1 MMNEVIWK
9 AMFISN
15 IRNIINERHMSLKEV
30 SSMTGLS
37 ISAISRLLAGRS
49 NPTVRTVLKFAYG
62 FRIKP
67 VNLIVFS
74 EMFK

>member
-1 MMNEVIWK
+1 MMNEAIWK

-15 IRNIINERHMSLKEV
+15 IRKIINERHMSLKEV

-62 FRIKP
+62 FQIKP

>member
-1 MMNEVIWK
+1 MMNEAIWK

-62 FRIKP
+62 FRIKAA
-67 VNLIVFS
+67 NLIVFP

>member
-1 MMNEVIWK
+1 MMNEAIWK

-15 IRNIINERHMSLKEV
+15 IRKIIQERHMSLKEV

-62 FRIKP
+62 FRINP